1 MRKTSNIKKVKHPD
15 YYQPIAKDKREVP
28 TLENER
34 IQGDGIKTELY
45 SEKEV
50 KKLAKVAKVVSS
62 EEIIHKHPNVS

>member
-34 IQGDGIKTELY
+34 I
-45 SEKEV
+45 
-50 KKLAKVAKVVSS
+50 
-62 EEIIHKHPNVS
+62 